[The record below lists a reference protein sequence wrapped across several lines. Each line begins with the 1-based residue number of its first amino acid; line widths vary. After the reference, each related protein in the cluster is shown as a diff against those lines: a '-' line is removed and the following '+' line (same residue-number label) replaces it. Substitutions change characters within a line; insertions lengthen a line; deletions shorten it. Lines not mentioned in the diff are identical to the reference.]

1 MEESERFM
9 KLKLQNDG
17 YNLFGLPSWPV
28 TYPIRIKIVISMRW
42 RISTEEYRLSQQQ
55 GLRA

>member
-1 MEESERFM
+1 MEEIELFM

-17 YNLFGLPSWPV
+17 YNLFGLPSWAV
-28 TYPIRIKIVISMRW
+28 TYPIWNKIVISMHW
-42 RISTEEYRLSQQQ
+42 LIGTEKYRLSHQQ